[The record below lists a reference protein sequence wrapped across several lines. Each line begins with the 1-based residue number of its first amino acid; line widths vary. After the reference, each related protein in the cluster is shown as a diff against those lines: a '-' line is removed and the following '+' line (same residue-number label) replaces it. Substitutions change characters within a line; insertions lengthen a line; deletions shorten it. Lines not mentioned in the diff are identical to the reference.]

1 MLDSER
7 LRKNLPEFVNKAN
20 KIQTENESRANKFV
34 TTNKVEEIRNHTE
47 INLRHCGVY
56 DDISGQHIFI
66 GYSAPV
72 VRGGY
77 GLAEEVAEKINE
89 LKANF
94 WIVANVNYPRGLK
107 GRLTRLI
114 TSPLDLPIHM
124 QVAVDNTGEL
134 KKLTLP
140 RSLNKHQIEE
150 MGKKLPL
157 LYVLEK
163 VTEEMEPVRTTEF
176 PWDYFKQ
183 KETSS
188 FLLPELL

>member
-1 MLDSER
+1 MLDHER
-7 LRKNLPEFVNKAN
+7 LRDNLPEFVNKVN
-20 KIQTENESRANKFV
+20 KIQSETESQINKFY
-34 TTNKVEEIRNHTE
+34 TTYRVEEIRSHTGT
-47 INLRHCGVY
+47 NLRHYGVY
-56 DDISGQHIFI
+56 DDKSGHLIFI
-66 GYSAPV
+66 GHSTPT

-77 GLAEEVAEKINE
+77 GLAEEVAEKINI

-94 WIVANVNYPRGLK
+94 WVVANVNYPCGLK

-114 TSPLDLPIHM
+114 TSPFDLPIHM
-124 QVAVDNTGEL
+124 QVAVEKTGEL

-163 VTEEMEPVRTTEF
+163 VTEEMGPVRTCEF

-183 KETSS
+183 KETQG
-188 FLLPELL
+188 FLLSELL